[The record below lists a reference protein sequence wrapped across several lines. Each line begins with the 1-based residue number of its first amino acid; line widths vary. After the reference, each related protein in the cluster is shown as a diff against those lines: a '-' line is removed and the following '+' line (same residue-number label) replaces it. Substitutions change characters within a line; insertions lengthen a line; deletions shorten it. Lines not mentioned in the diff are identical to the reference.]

1 MSHDSSERAGLNLAV
16 EFPAVVAKA
25 NYPTSMFGLPV
36 LLTGTLKSGWRISER
51 FDQIKADCLKI

>member
-1 MSHDSSERAGLNLAV
+1 MSHDSSERAGWNLAV

-36 LLTGTLKSGWRISER
+36 LLTRDFKVGLAYLGKVRS
-51 FDQIKADCLKI
+51 D